1 MATRRQSLPNQIE
14 AFCNAPGA
22 ERNLYE
28 LLKKMLCEDRWGVEA
43 ESSCIV
49 IDSPIPQTRC
59 APDLTF
65 YLLGENNRP
74 IISAAHVFASIEVK
88 RGNSLERTE
97 SEVLSEKNKYITE
110 TTAFFFLVDQTQVI
124 RFQMTTGANAPGTRE
139 SWTWESMNDVGV
151 FKSCFGPLGKAYATL
166 DKTISEFKKGT
177 TGFSYVPLRADNR
190 REFIDSVR
198 IAATTIRDAVS
209 VTMNNSLI
217 PQLGEAVTHLD
228 GLKESWGQWHLEW
241 NDGPYPFIQ
250 CDNAS
255 ELSGSDLREYEGA
268 IDAVSLAIE
277 PFAAALKLET
287 VVLPKTAS
295 RMGIDSAVSLLLP
308 TIKKS
313 KLTDSG
319 KAFESLVYETSSLI
333 LSRML
338 MVRFAEDHQLLK
350 RYICN
355 GGIEQFSKFAD
366 HFKIGS
372 QGLLREVYRK
382 ARDLYSSIFS
392 EDPLDWAIAGD
403 DAVLSD
409 ALLHSMW
416 LLSRWDFKTIH
427 GDILSGVYDK
437 YLDASKRRALG
448 EVYTRPEICRYMIER
463 CEIPTGGTVLDPSC
477 GSGTFLVERLHS
489 EITRLKSVNALTPEA
504 VKQALSQIHGLDL
517 NPFAGVMTQI
527 QLLWQMLD
535 VFSSNTPDEQRRI
548 AKLLIPY
555 MMIESGHT
563 SLDVFGQTM
572 ADNTNFSMEFGESF
586 TSGGMR
592 HSVTH
597 QVRRRFKLI
606 ATQQYDAV
614 LANPP
619 YIRAHRRSVDDSSRA
634 AYQEIMSGQVDLYVL
649 FLYRALRSW
658 LKPGRRMAFI
668 VPIAIL
674 EAQYASELRR
684 VLLNYKIVE
693 IVDLECLRK
702 TTFRG
707 IKRPTVILIV
717 ENSPSSPDDEIS
729 VRIASLACY
738 DKEMDVINIEQAP
751 VTTLQKR
758 HILLSNYISAS
769 DESPVN
775 SILSKLQ
782 FNDQPLLSKMAT
794 MARLEDHVTIAYRR
808 RRRGAQPNIASEVL
822 AGTQAHDWEPR
833 RLMGKGLELGG
844 PNVFTNDGRYVYKG
858 LNVFPSGLTGE
869 PMGQWD
875 GSTDPQSA
883 NLYSYESLFDNSR
896 LFVSREL
903 AQLPTISKVPS
914 GVVFTNTVI
923 LIHLN
928 KRFPLHGWVL
938 SAPVMYAAALML
950 RATIIEDL
958 GCHWYPTNLA
968 SIPMPTDWTDIQL
981 EELEE
986 CVNAVLTAD
995 LRLANG
1001 LAAIQTRLSN
1011 SQYSIAQLIAR
1022 GDSVVSGVILP
1033 TPELEIPVHLTDD
1046 SITCWLKDAG
1056 NVNYMHVPNSS
1067 LRTVIRYLLQSLDAT
1082 DQDNSDYVAELKVPH
1097 IQSELDDLAQEILD
1111 SENDQAKKD
1120 FDDAR
1125 FNLDRIAGSMLGLT
1139 LGEVNFIRHRMEDDE
1154 FLSKLRPMWAH
1165 RGLHR
1170 QGYNDHSGGGRFDN

>member
-1 MATRRQSLPNQIE
+1 MATRIQTLPIQIE

-28 LLKKMLCEDRWGVEA
+28 LLKKMLCETRWGVEA
-43 ESSCIV
+43 DAASIV

-74 IISAAHVFASIEVK
+74 ITSAAHVFASIEVK

-97 SEVLSEKNKYITE
+97 AEVLSEKNKYITE
-110 TTAFFFLVDQTQVI
+110 TTAFFYLVDQTQVI
-124 RFQMTTGANAPGTRE
+124 RFKTTTGANQLGDRA
-139 SWTWESMNDVGV
+139 SWTWAQLHDVEI

-166 DKTISEFKKGT
+166 ANTIADFKNGT
-177 TGFSYVPLRADNR
+177 TGFSYVPLRDDNR

-228 GLKESWGQWHLEW
+228 GLKESWGQWQLEW
-241 NDGPYPFIQ
+241 NDGPYPVIHCEQ
-250 CDNAS
+250 AS
-255 ELSGSDLREYEGA
+255 ELSGLDLREYEGA

-287 VVLPKTAS
+287 VVLPKTAA
-295 RMGIDSAVSLLLP
+295 RMGIDTVVSLLLP

-416 LLSRWDFKTIH
+416 LLSRWDFKTVH

-463 CEIPTGGTVLDPSC
+463 CDIPTGGAILDPSC

-489 EITRLKSVNALTPEA
+489 EISRLKRANALTPEA
-504 VKQALSQIHGLDL
+504 VKHALSQIHGLDL

-572 ADNTNFSMEFGESF
+572 ATNTNFSMEFGESV

-592 HSVTH
+592 HSVAH

-619 YIRAHRRSVDDSSRA
+619 YIRAHRRSVDDSSRS
-634 AYQEIMSGQVDLYVL
+634 AYQEVMSGQVDLYIL

-668 VPIAIL
+668 VPISIL

-684 VLLNYKIVE
+684 VLLSYKIVE

-707 IKRPTVILIV
+707 IKRPTVILII
-717 ENSPSSPDDEIS
+717 ENSPSSPDDEIA
-729 VRIASLACY
+729 VRIASMACY
-738 DKEMDVINIEQAP
+738 DKELDVINIEKAP
-751 VTTLQKR
+751 VTTLKKR
-758 HILLSNYISAS
+758 HILLSNYLSAS
-769 DESPVN
+769 GDSPAN

-782 FNDQPLLSKMAT
+782 LNDQPVLAKLAGMAK
-794 MARLEDHVTIAYRR
+794 LEDHVSIAFRR
-808 RRRGAQPNIASEVL
+808 RRRGIQPNIASEIL
-822 AGTQAHDWEPR
+822 PGTQAHDWEPR

-844 PNVFTNDGRYVYKG
+844 PRVFTQTGRSVYKG
-858 LNVFPSGLTGE
+858 LNVFPTGLAGE
-869 PMGQWD
+869 PMGHWD
-875 GSTDPQSA
+875 GTTDPQSP
-883 NLYSYESLFDNSR
+883 NLYTYESLFESSQ

-903 AQLPTISKVPS
+903 AQLPTISRVPKD
-914 GVVFTNTVI
+914 VVFTNTVI
-923 LIHLN
+923 LIHLS

-958 GCHWYPTNLA
+958 GCHWYPSNLA
-968 SIPMPTDWTDIQL
+968 AIPMPTNWTEDQL
-981 EELEE
+981 VLLEKS
-986 CVNAVLTAD
+986 VDDLLTAD
-995 LRLANG
+995 KGLANG
-1001 LAAIQTRLSN
+1001 LSVIQAKLTIA
-1011 SQYSIAQLIAR
+1011 QFSISQLIAR
-1022 GDSVVSGVILP
+1022 GDPIVSNVVLP
-1033 TPELEIPVHLTDD
+1033 EYEAELPDSLVDD
-1046 SITCWLKDAG
+1046 SNLGCLK
-1056 NVNYMHVPNSS
+1056 
-1067 LRTVIRYLLQSLDAT
+1067 
-1082 DQDNSDYVAELKVPH
+1082 
-1097 IQSELDDLAQEILD
+1097 D
-1111 SENDQAKKD
+1111 SENRIFIQVPNDSLRVVVRYLIQAIDPSDYENSQIIGEIKVPNTQNELDVLAQDILDFESDQAQKD
-1120 FDDAR
+1120 FDVAR
-1125 FNLDRIAGSMLGLT
+1125 LNLDNTAGKMLGLS
-1139 LGEVNFIRHRMEDDE
+1139 LEEVEFIRHRMANDE

-1165 RGLHR
+1165 RGLHV
-1170 QGYNDHSGGGRFDN
+1170 QGYTDHSGGGRFDN

>member
-1 MATRRQSLPNQIE
+1 
-14 AFCNAPGA
+14 
-22 ERNLYE
+22 
-28 LLKKMLCEDRWGVEA
+28 MLCEVRLGVEVDA
-43 ESSCIV
+43 SCIV

-74 IISAAHVFASIEVK
+74 IISASHVFASIEVK
-88 RGNSLERTE
+88 RGNSLARTE
-97 SEVLSEKNKYITE
+97 AEVFAEKNKYITE
-110 TTAFFFLVDQTQVI
+110 TTAFFYLIDQTQVI
-124 RFQMTTGANAPGTRE
+124 RFHMTGGTNTPSTRV
-139 SWTWESMNDVGV
+139 SWTWQQMHDEEV
-151 FKSCFGPLGKAYATL
+151 FKSCFGPLGKCYATL
-166 DKTISEFKKGT
+166 ANTISEFKKGT
-177 TGFSYVPLRADNR
+177 TGFSYVPLRDDNR

-228 GLKESWGQWHLEW
+228 GLKELWGQWRLEW
-241 NDGPYPFIQ
+241 SDGPYPFIQ
-250 CDNAS
+250 CDSAS
-255 ELSGSDLREYEGA
+255 ELTGSDLRDYEGA

-295 RMGIDSAVSLLLP
+295 RMGIDAAVSLLLP
-308 TIKKS
+308 TIKKG

-355 GGIEQFSKFAD
+355 GGIEQFSKFAE

-403 DAVLSD
+403 DQVLSD

-416 LLSRWDFKTIH
+416 LLSRWDFKTVH

-448 EVYTRPEICRYMIER
+448 EVYTRPEVCRYMIAR
-463 CEIPTGGTVLDPSC
+463 CDIPPGGTVLDPSC

-489 EITRLKSVNALTPEA
+489 EITRLKRANALTPEA

-572 ADNTNFSMEFGESF
+572 ANNTNFSMEFGESF

-634 AYQEIMSGQVDLYVL
+634 AYQEVMSGQVDLYVL

-702 TTFRG
+702 ITFRG
-707 IKRPTVILIV
+707 IKRPTVILII
-717 ENSPSSPDDEIS
+717 ENSPSSPEDDIA
-729 VRIASLACY
+729 VRIASMTCY
-738 DKEMDVINIEQAP
+738 DKDTDVINIEQAP
-751 VTTLQKR
+751 VTILKNR
-758 HILLSNYISAS
+758 HILLSNYVSATG
-769 DESPVN
+769 EAPAN

-782 FNDQPLLSKMAT
+782 INDQPFLAKIAT
-794 MARLEDHVTIAYRR
+794 MAKLEDHVAVAYRR
-808 RRRGAQPNIASEVL
+808 RRRGIQPSIATEVL
-822 AGTQAHDWEPR
+822 PGTQAHDWESR

-844 PNVFTNDGRYVYKG
+844 PNIFTPEGRLVYKG
-858 LNVFPSGLTGE
+858 LNVFPSGLMGE
-869 PMGQWD
+869 PMGHWD
-875 GSTDPQSA
+875 GSTEPQSR
-883 NLYSYESLFDNSR
+883 NLYTYESLFDNSQ

-903 AQLPTISKVPS
+903 AQLPTISKVPT

-923 LIHLN
+923 LIHLK

-938 SAPVMYAAALML
+938 SAPVMYTAALML

-958 GCHWYPTNLA
+958 GCHWYPSNLA
-968 SIPMPTDWTDIQL
+968 AIPMPTEWTQNQL
-981 EELEE
+981 EELEN
-986 CVNAVLTAD
+986 CVEEVLSAD
-995 LRLANG
+995 MRLANG
-1001 LAAIQTRLSN
+1001 LAAIQTKLSN
-1011 SQYSIAQLIAR
+1011 APFSISQLIAR
-1022 GDSVVSGVILP
+1022 GESVVTGVVLP
-1033 TPELEIPVHLTDD
+1033 TADSELPENLLDD
-1046 SITCWLKDAG
+1046 VDSGNLKDAD
-1056 NVNYMHVPNSS
+1056 NEFFMAIPNKS
-1067 LRTVIRYLLQSLDAT
+1067 LRTVVRYLINANDQSEY
-1082 DQDNSDYVAELKVPH
+1082 DNCGFIAELKVPH
-1097 IQSELDDLAQEILD
+1097 EQSELDALAEEILD
-1111 SENDQAKKD
+1111 FESNQAKTD
-1120 FDDAR
+1120 FDASR
-1125 FNLDRIAGSMLGLT
+1125 SKLDRLAGSMLGLSDQD
-1139 LGEVNFIRHRMEDDE
+1139 VAFIQLRMEQDQ

-1165 RGLHR
+1165 RGLHA
-1170 QGYNDHSGGGRFDN
+1170 QGYADHSGGGRFDN